1 VRILTEPAAFWKCFF
16 HSPPRPPGIWE
27 GICSRRHL
35 ATKQHPDKKLFV
47 IKSFFLWKYL
57 PCCFPVKPD
66 SWRHGITPY
75 QWLVLFV
82 AWLGWVFD
90 SMDSTIY
97 MLVLQPALH
106 GLLRSPGGGLVTAED
121 IGSYGGII
129 FSMFLIGWAIGGV
142 VFGVLADRFGRTRA
156 LVFTILI
163 YAVFT
168 GMAALSQ
175 TWWQLA
181 VFRFIT
187 ALGIGG
193 EWAAGAALVAEVWP
207 EDMRTK
213 AAGLLQSAWA
223 AGFLLAAVLNLLL
236 RNCSWRFL
244 FVVGVAPAIV
254 AVFVFLWVR
263 EPERWVKARAE
274 AKPTGDRPS
283 WKLAELFA
291 PGLVR
296 ATLVGSGLAFVAVF
310 GLWGATNWIPTVIR
324 VLPDL
329 QGLNEPELVKRVSY
343 AIMLLNVGALA
354 GYLSFGPLADRLGRR
369 WAFALMCLGSLVM
382 LPVTFLT
389 PRSYVQVLLL
399 LPLLGFFNNGIFS
412 GFPIYLPELYPTR
425 IRATGAGF
433 CFNIGRVLAATGPVA
448 TGYLAKVLGGF
459 NLAVCAV
466 AAIYIMGLLILP
478 FAPETKGQ
486 PLPA

>member
-1 VRILTEPAAFWKCFF
+1 
-16 HSPPRPPGIWE
+16 
-27 GICSRRHL
+27 
-35 ATKQHPDKKLFV
+35 
-47 IKSFFLWKYL
+47 
-57 PCCFPVKPD
+57 VKPD
-66 SWRHGITPY
+66 SWRHGVTRY

-97 MLVLQPALH
+97 ALVLQPALH
-106 GLLRSPGGGLVTAED
+106 DLLRAPGGGPVTTEV
-121 IGSYGGII
+121 IGWYGGII
-129 FSMFLIGWAIGGV
+129 FSIFLIGWAIGGV
-142 VFGVLADRFGRTRA
+142 LFGMLADYLGRTRA

-168 GMAALSQ
+168 GLAALSQ
-175 TWWQLA
+175 TWWELA
-181 VFRFIT
+181 LFRFLT

-207 EDMRTK
+207 ENKRTR

-223 AGFLLAAVLNLLL
+223 AGFIVAAILTLLL
-236 RNCSWRFL
+236 RNCSWRII
-244 FVVGVAPAIV
+244 FVVGVAPALV
-254 AVFVFLWVR
+254 AFLVRLWVR

-274 AKPTGDRPS
+274 ERQAGGVRPS
-283 WKLAELFA
+283 KLAELFA
-291 PGLVR
+291 PGLLR

-310 GLWGATNWIPTVIR
+310 GLWGATNWTPTLIR
-324 VLPDL
+324 ALPDL
-329 QGLNEPELVKRVSY
+329 KGMSASELTSRVSY
-343 AIMLLNVGALA
+343 ATMLLNVGALA
-354 GYLSFGPLADRLGRR
+354 GYLTFGPLADRVGRR
-369 WAFALMCLGSLVM
+369 RVFALMCLGSLVM

-389 PRSYVQVLLL
+389 PRTYAQVLLL

-433 CFNIGRVLAATGPVA
+433 CFNIGRVLAASGPVV
-448 TGYLAKVLGGF
+448 TGYLITALGSFG
-459 NLAVCAV
+459 LAASAV
-466 AAIYIMGLLILP
+466 ALIYLVGLLILP

-486 PLPA
+486 LLPP

>member
-1 VRILTEPAAFWKCFF
+1 M
-16 HSPPRPPGIWE
+16 
-27 GICSRRHL
+27 
-35 ATKQHPDKKLFV
+35 
-47 IKSFFLWKYL
+47 
-57 PCCFPVKPD
+57 KPD
-66 SWRHGITPY
+66 SWRHGLTPY

-97 MLVLQPALH
+97 ALVLQPALH
-106 GLLRSPGGGLVTAED
+106 DLLRSPGGGPVTAD
-121 IGSYGGII
+121 VIGWYGGII
-129 FSMFLIGWAIGGV
+129 FSIFLIGWAIGGV
-142 VFGVLADRFGRTRA
+142 VFGVLADYFGRTKA
-156 LVFTILI
+156 LVLTILI

-181 VFRFIT
+181 LFRFIT

-207 EDMRTK
+207 EDKRTK

-223 AGFLLAAVLNLLL
+223 AGFLVAAILNLLL
-236 RNCSWRFL
+236 RNCGWRPL
-244 FVVGVAPAIV
+244 FVVGIAPAVV
-254 AVFVFLWVR
+254 ALFVFLWVR

-274 AKPTGDRPS
+274 EQRAGGTRPP
-283 WKLAELFA
+283 KLAELFA
-291 PGLVR
+291 PGLAR
-296 ATLVGSGLAFVAVF
+296 STMVGSGLAFVAVF
-310 GLWGATNWIPTVIR
+310 GLWGATNWTPTLIR
-324 VLPDL
+324 ALPDL
-329 QGLNEPELVKRVSY
+329 QGMSAAELVSRVSY
-343 AIMLLNVGALA
+343 ATMLLNVGVLA
-354 GYLSFGPLADRLGRR
+354 GYLSFGPLADRVGRR
-369 WAFALMCLGSLVM
+369 CVFALMCLGSLVL

-389 PRSYVQVLLL
+389 PRTYVQVLLL

-433 CFNIGRVLAATGPVA
+433 CFNIGRVLASTGPFV
-448 TGYLAKVLGGF
+448 TGYLVTVLGSFGR
-459 NLAVCAV
+459 AASAV
-466 AAIYIMGLLILP
+466 AVIYVLGLLILP

>member
-1 VRILTEPAAFWKCFF
+1 M
-16 HSPPRPPGIWE
+16 
-27 GICSRRHL
+27 
-35 ATKQHPDKKLFV
+35 
-47 IKSFFLWKYL
+47 
-57 PCCFPVKPD
+57 KPN
-66 SWRHGITPY
+66 SWRHSVTRY

-97 MLVLQPALH
+97 ALVLQPALH
-106 GLLRSPGGGLVTAED
+106 DLLRSPGGGSVTSEV
-121 IGSYGGII
+121 IGWYGGII
-129 FSMFLIGWAIGGV
+129 FSIFLIGWAIGGV
-142 VFGVLADRFGRTRA
+142 VFGVLADYFGRTKA

-181 VFRFIT
+181 LFRFIT

-207 EDMRTK
+207 EDKRTK

-223 AGFLLAAVLNLLL
+223 AGFLVAAVLNLLL
-236 RNCSWRFL
+236 RNCGWRPI
-244 FVVGVAPAIV
+244 FVVGIAPAVV
-254 AVFVFLWVR
+254 ALFIFLWVK

-274 AKPTGDRPS
+274 EQRAGGTRPP
-283 WKLAELFA
+283 KLAELFA
-291 PGLVR
+291 PGLAR
-296 ATLVGSGLAFVAVF
+296 STMVGSGLAFVAVF
-310 GLWGATNWIPTVIR
+310 GLWGATNWTPTLIR
-324 VLPDL
+324 ALPDL
-329 QGLNEPELVKRVSY
+329 QGMNAAGLASRVSY
-343 AIMLLNVGALA
+343 ATMLLNVGALA

-369 WAFALMCLGSLVM
+369 CVFALMCLGSLVL
-382 LPVTFLT
+382 LPITFLT
-389 PRSYVQVLLL
+389 PRTYAQVLLL

-433 CFNIGRVLAATGPVA
+433 CFNVGRVLASTGPFV
-448 TGYLAKVLGGF
+448 TGYLVTVLGSFGR
-459 NLAVCAV
+459 AASAV
-466 AAIYIMGLLILP
+466 AAIYIVGLLILP
-478 FAPETKGQ
+478 FAPETKGK
-486 PLPA
+486 PLPP